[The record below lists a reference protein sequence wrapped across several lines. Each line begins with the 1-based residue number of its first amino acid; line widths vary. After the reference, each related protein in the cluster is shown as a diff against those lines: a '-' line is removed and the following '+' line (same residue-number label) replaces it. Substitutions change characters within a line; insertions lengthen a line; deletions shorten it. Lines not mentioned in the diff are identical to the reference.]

1 MGRSTL
7 FCTKCGNK
15 LQDDDAFC
23 SKCGKKVASASQS
36 AERQDGT
43 QQFKCP
49 FCGALLP
56 SFATSCPECGQEL
69 RDGSAQEIR
78 KLVSKI
84 EALQNEEAFV
94 NDGVSFF
101 KQTDSYQERIETL
114 IRSFQIPKTK
124 EGLLEFITLAAANID
139 SSSSNDRISKAWKA
153 KLEEAENRA
162 HFIQGDDRAK
172 ADALEVCQ
180 QKRSEIEKAERKSSR
195 EVIVSLVLMG
205 VFVLAALFFSLIEKM
220 V

>member
-1 MGRSTL
+1 M

-23 SKCGKKVASASQS
+23 PKCGKRVTSASQP
-36 AERQDGT
+36 AEHQDDDT

-49 FCGALLP
+49 FCGAPLP

-69 RDGSAQEIR
+69 RDGSARDIKE
-78 KLVSKI
+78 LVSKI

-94 NDGVSFF
+94 NDGVSIF

-139 SSSSNDRISKAWKA
+139 TSSSNNRISRAWKA
-153 KLEEAENRA
+153 KFEEAESRVR
-162 HFIQGDDRAK
+162 FIQGDERAK
-172 ADALEVCQ
+172 ADALEICQ
-180 QKRSEIEKAERKSSR
+180 RKQREIEKAERKERRSA
-195 EVIVSLVLMG
+195 I
-205 VFVLAALFFSLIEKM
+205 ALFVFSGVLIIAGLLYSLLEKM
-220 V
+220 I